1 MRSKWDEIQAADL
14 GVMAISVD
22 TVFSHNAFAESLGG
36 LPYPLVADFERE
48 VVTAWGV
55 RRDDVAG
62 YKGMPLRSV
71 FVLDRDGIVRWRWAR
86 TPEQPLPDVA
96 GVVEGAKKVATA

>member
-1 MRSKWDEIQAADL
+1 MLA
-14 GVMAISVD
+14 VSVD

-36 LPYPLVADFERE
+36 LPFPLVADFERE

-62 YKGMPLRSV
+62 YRGMPMRSV
-71 FVLDRDGIVRWRWAR
+71 FVLDPKGVVRWRWLR
-86 TPEQPLPDVA
+86 SQEQPLPDAEQVIEEARRVA
-96 GVVEGAKKVATA
+96 SEGVTA